1 MNRALCLGLCL
12 SLVVGCAGAKP
23 TTGKVK
29 LVGAPR
35 DATVT
40 VDDVFVGDL
49 GVVSRYGLK
58 LPKGRHRVSVE
69 RAGYF
74 PWDRVVVAGDEP
86 VALEVTL
93 QPLPDD

>member
-1 MNRALCLGLCL
+1 MRRALSLLPALVAL
-12 SLVVGCAGAKP
+12 SCAGAPP

-35 DATVT
+35 DATVI
-40 VDDVFVGDL
+40 VDDVVVGDL
-49 GVVSRYGLK
+49 GVVSKYGLK
-58 LPKGRHRVSVE
+58 LPKGRHRVTVE

-86 VALEVTL
+86 VALEVSL
-93 QPLPDD
+93 QPLPEE